1 MQLSAAEIHER
12 LEPLFRENFEKF
24 DELGAAL
31 SIWQDGKPIL
41 DLYCGFR
48 DARREKPWTD
58 ETLVLIWSATKGI
71 GTACVLHLLQE
82 HAIDINQQV
91 AEFWP
96 EFAQAGK
103 EKISLAQLLSHQAG
117 LCALDRRVDVL
128 DYNAVIRALEG
139 QTPWWPPGTA
149 HGYHARTFGFLLDEL
164 VRHRWKNLIR
174 LLATKFCPAAQS
186 RSLDRLARKGES
198 AHGDDLRC
206 EKR

>member
-71 GTACVLHLLQE
+71 GTACVMHLLLE
-82 HAIDINQQV
+82 HPPPIT
-91 AEFWP
+91 
-96 EFAQAGK
+96 
-103 EKISLAQLLSHQAG
+103 QLFPYSSPDRAAPVLPKMSGAP
-117 LCALDRRVDVL
+117 ALQHH
-128 DYNAVIRALEG
+128 DY
-139 QTPWWPPGTA
+139 
-149 HGYHARTFGFLLDEL
+149 
-164 VRHRWKNLIR
+164 
-174 LLATKFCPAAQS
+174 
-186 RSLDRLARKGES
+186 
-198 AHGDDLRC
+198 
-206 EKR
+206 